1 MREFL
6 PDVDNVKLQAAFEI
20 KKAYEDGELSLAA
33 AKAELK
39 NRVKVLHPYEVA
51 LIEQELK
58 PEVEDECRKED
69 IQGMI
74 ALFENVLDRTRPTLP
89 LNHPILNYYR
99 ENDVMRD
106 LLKQVEDLQQYPA
119 IKNQWLEIYDRIV
132 RWRLHLQRKQNQLY
146 PVLEKKGFTRPTT
159 TMWTLD
165 DFIKDEI
172 SAAYNLLK
180 KADVTSI
187 NGGNGELSLMSEAD
201 ETAFIKLQPTL
212 VADILDLIQ
221 KEETVLYPT
230 SLALI
235 SSQEFDAMRQGD
247 FEIGF
252 ANITPEPLSTPWED
266 GLQAGGVGAG
276 VGTEGQDGLGTGL
289 RTGRPSPNGVAT
301 SQAAAGQSS
310 NPNAAKVPGVTSNA
324 LASEIAALLGKYGY
338 QSPEATGSQQELN
351 VTNGKLTLEQINLI
365 FQHMP
370 VDFSYVDENEIVKF
384 YNDSAHRVFPRSSNV
399 IGRDVKNCHPR
410 KSVHIV
416 EEIISKFRSGEQD
429 QAEFWINKPDVFIY
443 ILYTAVRDR
452 DGRFRGVLE
461 MMQDCTHIRSLT
473 GSQTLLTWAAPKD
486 EQGSQSDAAGI
497 SMKSDASSTHGKA
510 VQPASL
516 SESASPSKPASPSES
531 AAAQA
536 SESVSLSESAA
547 VKLAGSNA
555 PAAERIETDRTG
567 GQVKITPETFLKD
580 LLAADPELK
589 AYLIELNPKFRALN
603 TPLARIMLPKARV
616 QDMSERTG
624 IPLSEL
630 IGKLEAFFV
639 RHKQ

>member
-74 ALFENVLDRTRPTLP
+74 ALFEDVLDRTRPTLP

-119 IKNQWLEIYDRIV
+119 IKNQWLEIYDHIV

-180 KADVTSI
+180 KADVTSL
-187 NGGNGELSLMSEAD
+187 NGGNGELSLISEAD

-266 GLQAGGVGAG
+266 GLQEGSVGAG
-276 VGTEGQDGLGTGL
+276 GGAGAVASAEAGAVA
-289 RTGRPSPNGVAT
+289 GRPDLNGVAT
-301 SQAAAGQSS
+301 SQAAAGQLS

-416 EEIISKFRSGEQD
+416 EEIIAKFRSGEQD

-510 VQPASL
+510 VQPAAPA
-516 SESASPSKPASPSES
+516 ESDST
-531 AAAQA
+531 
-536 SESVSLSESAA
+536 
-547 VKLAGSNA
+547 KLAGSNA
-555 PAAERIETDRTG
+555 PAAERIEADRTG
-567 GQVKITPETFLKD
+567 GEVKITPETFLKD
-580 LLAADPELK
+580 LLAIAPELK
-589 AYLIELNPKFRALN
+589 AYLIELDPKFRALN

-630 IGKLEAFFV
+630 IGKLEAFFA
-639 RHKQ
+639 RNKQ

>member
-74 ALFENVLDRTRPTLP
+74 ALFEDVLDRTRPTLP

-180 KADVTSI
+180 KADVTSL

-230 SLALI
+230 SLTLI

-276 VGTEGQDGLGTGL
+276 GGAGAVASAEAAVGA
-289 RTGRPSPNGVAT
+289 GRPEPNGVAT

-338 QSPEATGSQQELN
+338 QSPEATDSQQELN

-510 VQPASL
+510 VQPAAPA
-516 SESASPSKPASPSES
+516 ESDST
-531 AAAQA
+531 
-536 SESVSLSESAA
+536 
-547 VKLAGSNA
+547 KLAGSNA
-555 PAAERIETDRTG
+555 PAAERIEADRTG
-567 GQVKITPETFLKD
+567 GEVKITPETFLKD
-580 LLAADPELK
+580 LLAVDPELK

>member
-74 ALFENVLDRTRPTLP
+74 ALFEDVLDRTRPTLP

-180 KADVTSI
+180 KADVTSL

-212 VADILDLIQ
+212 IADILDLIQ

-230 SLALI
+230 SLTLI

-276 VGTEGQDGLGTGL
+276 GGAGAVASAEAGAVA
-289 RTGRPSPNGVAT
+289 GRPDLNGVAT
-301 SQAAAGQSS
+301 SQAAAGQLS

-473 GSQTLLTWAAPKD
+473 DSQTLLTWAAPKD

-497 SMKSDASSTHGKA
+497 SMESDASSTHGKA
-510 VQPASL
+510 VQPA
-516 SESASPSKPASPSES
+516 APAES

-555 PAAERIETDRTG
+555 PAAERIEADRTG
-567 GQVKITPETFLKD
+567 GEVKITPETFLKD
-580 LLAADPELK
+580 LLAIAPELK
-589 AYLIELNPKFRALN
+589 AYLIELDPKFRALN

-630 IGKLEAFFV
+630 IGKLEAFFA
-639 RHKQ
+639 RNKQ

>member
-74 ALFENVLDRTRPTLP
+74 ALFEDVLDRTRPTLP

-510 VQPASL
+510 VQPAAPA
-516 SESASPSKPASPSES
+516 ESDST
-531 AAAQA
+531 
-536 SESVSLSESAA
+536 
-547 VKLAGSNA
+547 KLAGSNA
-555 PAAERIETDRTG
+555 PAAERIEADRTG
-567 GQVKITPETFLKD
+567 GEVKITPETFLKD
-580 LLAADPELK
+580 LLAVDPELK

>member
-74 ALFENVLDRTRPTLP
+74 ALFEDVLDRTRPTLP

-180 KADVTSI
+180 KADVTSL

-212 VADILDLIQ
+212 IADILDLIQ

-230 SLALI
+230 SLTLI

-266 GLQAGGVGAG
+266 GLQAGSVGAG
-276 VGTEGQDGLGTGL
+276 VEAAVG
-289 RTGRPSPNGVAT
+289 TGRPDPNGVTT
-301 SQAAAGQSS
+301 SQAAAEQSS

-510 VQPASL
+510 VQPAAPA
-516 SESASPSKPASPSES
+516 ESDST
-531 AAAQA
+531 
-536 SESVSLSESAA
+536 
-547 VKLAGSNA
+547 KLAGSNA
-555 PAAERIETDRTG
+555 PAAERIEADRTG
-567 GQVKITPETFLKD
+567 GEVKITPETFLKD
-580 LLAADPELK
+580 LLAVDPELK

>member
-74 ALFENVLDRTRPTLP
+74 ALFEDVLDRTRPTLP

-180 KADVTSI
+180 KADVTSL

-212 VADILDLIQ
+212 IADILDLIQ

-230 SLALI
+230 SLTLI

-266 GLQAGGVGAG
+266 GLQAGSVGAG
-276 VGTEGQDGLGTGL
+276 VEAAVG
-289 RTGRPSPNGVAT
+289 TGRPDPNGVTT
-301 SQAAAGQSS
+301 SQAAAEQSS

-338 QSPEATGSQQELN
+338 QSPEATDSQQELN

-473 GSQTLLTWAAPKD
+473 DSQTLLTWAAPKD

-510 VQPASL
+510 VQPAAPA
-516 SESASPSKPASPSES
+516 ESDST
-531 AAAQA
+531 
-536 SESVSLSESAA
+536 
-547 VKLAGSNA
+547 KLAGSNA
-555 PAAERIETDRTG
+555 PAAERIEADRTG
-567 GQVKITPETFLKD
+567 GEVKITPETFLKD
-580 LLAADPELK
+580 LLAVDPELK

>member
-74 ALFENVLDRTRPTLP
+74 ALFEDVLDRTRPTLP

-180 KADVTSI
+180 KADVTSL

-276 VGTEGQDGLGTGL
+276 VEAGVGN
-289 RTGRPSPNGVAT
+289 GRPDLNGVAT

-429 QAEFWINKPDVFIY
+429 QAEFWINKPDIFIY

-473 GSQTLLTWAAPKD
+473 DSQTLLTWAAPKD

-510 VQPASL
+510 VQPAAPA
-516 SESASPSKPASPSES
+516 ESDST
-531 AAAQA
+531 
-536 SESVSLSESAA
+536 
-547 VKLAGSNA
+547 KLAGSNA
-555 PAAERIETDRTG
+555 PAAERIEADRTG
-567 GQVKITPETFLKD
+567 EEVKITPETFLKD
-580 LLAADPELK
+580 LLAVDPELK

>member
-74 ALFENVLDRTRPTLP
+74 ALFEDVLDRTRPTLP

-180 KADVTSI
+180 KADVTSL

-230 SLALI
+230 SLTLI

-276 VGTEGQDGLGTGL
+276 GGAGAVASAEAAVGA
-289 RTGRPSPNGVAT
+289 GRPEPNGVAT

-429 QAEFWINKPDVFIY
+429 QAEFWINKPDIFIY

-473 GSQTLLTWAAPKD
+473 DSQTLLTWAAPKD

-497 SMKSDASSTHGKA
+497 SMESDASSTHGKA
-510 VQPASL
+510 VQPAAPA
-516 SESASPSKPASPSES
+516 ESDST
-531 AAAQA
+531 
-536 SESVSLSESAA
+536 
-547 VKLAGSNA
+547 KLAGSNA
-555 PAAERIETDRTG
+555 PAAERIEADRTG
-567 GQVKITPETFLKD
+567 GEVKITPETFLKD
-580 LLAADPELK
+580 LLAVDPELK

>member
-74 ALFENVLDRTRPTLP
+74 ALFEDVLDRTRPTLP

-180 KADVTSI
+180 KADVTSL

-212 VADILDLIQ
+212 IADILDLIQ

-230 SLALI
+230 SLTLI

-276 VGTEGQDGLGTGL
+276 GGAGAVASAEAGAVA
-289 RTGRPSPNGVAT
+289 GRPDLNGVAT
-301 SQAAAGQSS
+301 SQAAAGQLS

-473 GSQTLLTWAAPKD
+473 DSQTLLTWAAPKD

-497 SMKSDASSTHGKA
+497 SMESDASSTHGKA
-510 VQPASL
+510 VQPAAPA
-516 SESASPSKPASPSES
+516 ESDST
-531 AAAQA
+531 
-536 SESVSLSESAA
+536 
-547 VKLAGSNA
+547 KLAGSNA
-555 PAAERIETDRTG
+555 PAAERIEADRTG
-567 GQVKITPETFLKD
+567 GEVKITPETFLKD
-580 LLAADPELK
+580 LLAVDPELK

>member
-74 ALFENVLDRTRPTLP
+74 ALFEDVLDRTRPTLP

-276 VGTEGQDGLGTGL
+276 VEAAVG
-289 RTGRPSPNGVAT
+289 TGRPDPNGVTT
-301 SQAAAGQSS
+301 SQAAAEQSS

-338 QSPEATGSQQELN
+338 QSPEATDSQQELN

>member
-74 ALFENVLDRTRPTLP
+74 ALFEDVLDRTRPTLP

-230 SLALI
+230 SLTLI

-266 GLQAGGVGAG
+266 GLQAGSVGAG
-276 VGTEGQDGLGTGL
+276 VEAAVG
-289 RTGRPSPNGVAT
+289 TGRPDPNGVTT
-301 SQAAAGQSS
+301 SQAAAEQSS

-338 QSPEATGSQQELN
+338 QSPEATDSQQELN

-510 VQPASL
+510 VQPAAPA
-516 SESASPSKPASPSES
+516 ESDST
-531 AAAQA
+531 
-536 SESVSLSESAA
+536 
-547 VKLAGSNA
+547 KLAGSNA
-555 PAAERIETDRTG
+555 PAAERIEADRTG
-567 GQVKITPETFLKD
+567 GEVKITPETFLKD
-580 LLAADPELK
+580 LLAVDPELK

>member
-74 ALFENVLDRTRPTLP
+74 ALFEDVLDRTRPTLP

-180 KADVTSI
+180 KADVTSL

-212 VADILDLIQ
+212 IADILDLIQ

-230 SLALI
+230 SLTLI

-266 GLQAGGVGAG
+266 GLQAGSVGAG
-276 VGTEGQDGLGTGL
+276 VEAAVG
-289 RTGRPSPNGVAT
+289 TGRPDPNGVTT

-338 QSPEATGSQQELN
+338 QSPEATDSQQELN
-351 VTNGKLTLEQINLI
+351 VTNGKLTLVQINLI

>member
-74 ALFENVLDRTRPTLP
+74 ALFEDVLDRTRPTLP

-180 KADVTSI
+180 KADVTSL

-276 VGTEGQDGLGTGL
+276 VEAGVGN
-289 RTGRPSPNGVAT
+289 GRPDLNGVAT

-338 QSPEATGSQQELN
+338 QSPEATDSQQELN

-429 QAEFWINKPDVFIY
+429 QAEFWINKPDIFIY

-473 GSQTLLTWAAPKD
+473 DSQTLLTWAAPKD

-510 VQPASL
+510 VQPAAPA
-516 SESASPSKPASPSES
+516 ESDST
-531 AAAQA
+531 
-536 SESVSLSESAA
+536 
-547 VKLAGSNA
+547 KLAGSNA
-555 PAAERIETDRTG
+555 PAAERIEADRTG
-567 GQVKITPETFLKD
+567 GEVKITPETFLKD
-580 LLAADPELK
+580 LLAVDPELK

>member
-74 ALFENVLDRTRPTLP
+74 ALFEDVLDRTRPTLP

-180 KADVTSI
+180 KADVTSL

-230 SLALI
+230 SLTLI

-276 VGTEGQDGLGTGL
+276 VEAGVGN
-289 RTGRPSPNGVAT
+289 GRPDLNGVAT

-338 QSPEATGSQQELN
+338 QSPEATDSQQELN

-429 QAEFWINKPDVFIY
+429 QAEFWINKPDIFIY

-473 GSQTLLTWAAPKD
+473 DSQTLLTWAAPKD

-510 VQPASL
+510 VQPAAPA
-516 SESASPSKPASPSES
+516 ESDST
-531 AAAQA
+531 
-536 SESVSLSESAA
+536 
-547 VKLAGSNA
+547 KLAGSNA
-555 PAAERIETDRTG
+555 PAAERIEADRTG
-567 GQVKITPETFLKD
+567 GEVKITPETFLKD
-580 LLAADPELK
+580 LLAVDPELK

>member
-74 ALFENVLDRTRPTLP
+74 ALFEDVLDRTRPTLP

-276 VGTEGQDGLGTGL
+276 GGAGAG
-289 RTGRPSPNGVAT
+289 TGRPDPNGVTT
-301 SQAAAGQSS
+301 SQAAAEQSS

-338 QSPEATGSQQELN
+338 QSPEATDSQQELN

-429 QAEFWINKPDVFIY
+429 QAEFWINKPDIFIY

-473 GSQTLLTWAAPKD
+473 DSQTLLTWAAPKD

-510 VQPASL
+510 VQPAAPA
-516 SESASPSKPASPSES
+516 ESDST
-531 AAAQA
+531 
-536 SESVSLSESAA
+536 
-547 VKLAGSNA
+547 KLAGSNA
-555 PAAERIETDRTG
+555 PAAERIEADRTG
-567 GQVKITPETFLKD
+567 GEVKITPETFLKD
-580 LLAADPELK
+580 LLAVDPELK

>member
-74 ALFENVLDRTRPTLP
+74 ALFEDVLDRTRPTLP

-180 KADVTSI
+180 KADVTSL

-212 VADILDLIQ
+212 IADILDLIQ

-230 SLALI
+230 SLTLI

-252 ANITPEPLSTPWED
+252 ANITPEPLSAPWED

-276 VGTEGQDGLGTGL
+276 GGAGAVASAEAGAVA
-289 RTGRPSPNGVAT
+289 GRPDLNGVAT

-310 NPNAAKVPGVTSNA
+310 NQNAAKVPGVTSSA

-510 VQPASL
+510 VQPA
-516 SESASPSKPASPSES
+516 APAES
-531 AAAQA
+531 AAAHA

-555 PAAERIETDRTG
+555 PAAERIEADRTG
-567 GQVKITPETFLKD
+567 GEVKITPETFLKD
-580 LLAADPELK
+580 LLAVDPELK

>member
-74 ALFENVLDRTRPTLP
+74 ALFEDVLDRTRPTLP

-119 IKNQWLEIYDRIV
+119 IINQWLEIYDRIV

-180 KADVTSI
+180 KADVTSL

-276 VGTEGQDGLGTGL
+276 VEAAVG
-289 RTGRPSPNGVAT
+289 TGRPDPNGAAT

-310 NPNAAKVPGVTSNA
+310 NQNAAKVPGVTSSA

-510 VQPASL
+510 VQPAAPA
-516 SESASPSKPASPSES
+516 ESDST
-531 AAAQA
+531 
-536 SESVSLSESAA
+536 
-547 VKLAGSNA
+547 KLAGSNA
-555 PAAERIETDRTG
+555 PAAERIEADRTG
-567 GQVKITPETFLKD
+567 GEVKITPETFLKD

-589 AYLIELNPKFRALN
+589 AYLIELDPKFRALN

-630 IGKLEAFFV
+630 IGKLEAFFA
-639 RHKQ
+639 RNKQ

>member
-74 ALFENVLDRTRPTLP
+74 ALFEDVLDRTRPTLP

-276 VGTEGQDGLGTGL
+276 VEAAVG
-289 RTGRPSPNGVAT
+289 TGRPDPNGVTT
-301 SQAAAGQSS
+301 SQAAAEQSS

-338 QSPEATGSQQELN
+338 QSPEATDSQQELN

-429 QAEFWINKPDVFIY
+429 QAEFWINKPDIFIY

-473 GSQTLLTWAAPKD
+473 DSQTLLTWAAPKD

-510 VQPASL
+510 VQPAAPA
-516 SESASPSKPASPSES
+516 ESDST
-531 AAAQA
+531 
-536 SESVSLSESAA
+536 
-547 VKLAGSNA
+547 KLAGSNA
-555 PAAERIETDRTG
+555 PAAERIEADRTG
-567 GQVKITPETFLKD
+567 GEVKITPETFLKD
-580 LLAADPELK
+580 LLAVDPELK

>member
-74 ALFENVLDRTRPTLP
+74 ALFEDVLDRTRPTLP

-180 KADVTSI
+180 KADVTSL

-212 VADILDLIQ
+212 IADILDLIQ

-230 SLALI
+230 SLTLI

-266 GLQAGGVGAG
+266 GLQAGSVGAG
-276 VGTEGQDGLGTGL
+276 VEAAVG
-289 RTGRPSPNGVAT
+289 TGRPDPNGVTT
-301 SQAAAGQSS
+301 SQAAAEQSS

-473 GSQTLLTWAAPKD
+473 DSQTLLTWAAPKD

-497 SMKSDASSTHGKA
+497 SMESDASSTHGKA
-510 VQPASL
+510 VQPAAPA
-516 SESASPSKPASPSES
+516 ESDST
-531 AAAQA
+531 
-536 SESVSLSESAA
+536 
-547 VKLAGSNA
+547 KLAGSNA
-555 PAAERIETDRTG
+555 PAAERIEADRTG
-567 GQVKITPETFLKD
+567 GEVKITPETFLKD
-580 LLAADPELK
+580 LLAVDPELK

>member
-74 ALFENVLDRTRPTLP
+74 ALFEDVLDRTRPTLP

-497 SMKSDASSTHGKA
+497 SMKSDAYCTQGES

-516 SESASPSKPASPSES
+516 SESASPSKLASPSES

-547 VKLAGSNA
+547 VKLASSNA
-555 PAAERIETDRTG
+555 SAAERIETDRTG

-580 LLAADPELK
+580 LLAIDPELK

-616 QDMSERTG
+616 KDMSERTG

-630 IGKLEAFFV
+630 IDKLEAFFA
-639 RHKQ
+639 RNKQ

>member
-74 ALFENVLDRTRPTLP
+74 ALFEDVLDRTRPTLP

-119 IKNQWLEIYDRIV
+119 IKNQWLEIYDHIV

-180 KADVTSI
+180 KADVTSL

-212 VADILDLIQ
+212 IADILDLIQ

-230 SLALI
+230 SLTLI

-266 GLQAGGVGAG
+266 GLQAGSVGAG

-416 EEIISKFRSGEQD
+416 EEIISKFRNGEQD

-510 VQPASL
+510 VQPAAPA
-516 SESASPSKPASPSES
+516 ESDST
-531 AAAQA
+531 
-536 SESVSLSESAA
+536 
-547 VKLAGSNA
+547 KLAGSNA
-555 PAAERIETDRTG
+555 PAAERIEADRTG
-567 GQVKITPETFLKD
+567 GEVKITPETFLKD
-580 LLAADPELK
+580 LLAVDPELK

>member
-74 ALFENVLDRTRPTLP
+74 ALFEDVLDRTRPTLP

-338 QSPEATGSQQELN
+338 QSPEATDSQQELN

-510 VQPASL
+510 VQPAAPA
-516 SESASPSKPASPSES
+516 ESDST
-531 AAAQA
+531 
-536 SESVSLSESAA
+536 
-547 VKLAGSNA
+547 KLAGSNA
-555 PAAERIETDRTG
+555 PAAERIEADRTG
-567 GQVKITPETFLKD
+567 GEVKITPETFLKD
-580 LLAADPELK
+580 LLAVDPELK

-624 IPLSEL
+624 IPISEL

>member
-74 ALFENVLDRTRPTLP
+74 ALFEDVLDRTRPTLP

-119 IKNQWLEIYDRIV
+119 IKNQWLEIYDHIV

-180 KADVTSI
+180 KADVTSL

-301 SQAAAGQSS
+301 SQAAAEQSS
-310 NPNAAKVPGVTSNA
+310 NPNSAKVPGVTSNA

-338 QSPEATGSQQELN
+338 QSPEATDSQQELN

-429 QAEFWINKPDVFIY
+429 QAEFWINKPDIFIY

-473 GSQTLLTWAAPKD
+473 DSQTLLTWAAPKD

-510 VQPASL
+510 VQPAAPA
-516 SESASPSKPASPSES
+516 ESDST
-531 AAAQA
+531 
-536 SESVSLSESAA
+536 
-547 VKLAGSNA
+547 KLAGSNA
-555 PAAERIETDRTG
+555 PAAERIEADRTG
-567 GQVKITPETFLKD
+567 GEVKITPETFLKD
-580 LLAADPELK
+580 LLAIDPELK

-616 QDMSERTG
+616 KDMSERTG

-630 IGKLEAFFV
+630 IDKLEAFFA
-639 RHKQ
+639 RNKQ

>member
-74 ALFENVLDRTRPTLP
+74 ALFEDVLDRTRPTLP

-119 IKNQWLEIYDRIV
+119 IKNQWLEIYDHIV

-180 KADVTSI
+180 KADVTSL

-212 VADILDLIQ
+212 IADILDLIQ

-230 SLALI
+230 SLTLI

-266 GLQAGGVGAG
+266 GLQAGSVGAG
-276 VGTEGQDGLGTGL
+276 VEAAVG
-289 RTGRPSPNGVAT
+289 TGRPDPNGVTT
-301 SQAAAGQSS
+301 SQAAAEQSS

-338 QSPEATGSQQELN
+338 QSPEATDSQQELN

-429 QAEFWINKPDVFIY
+429 QAEFWINKPDIFIY

-473 GSQTLLTWAAPKD
+473 DSQTLLTWAAPKD

-510 VQPASL
+510 VQPA
-516 SESASPSKPASPSES
+516 APAES

-555 PAAERIETDRTG
+555 PAAERIEADRTG
-567 GQVKITPETFLKD
+567 GEVKITPETFLKD
-580 LLAADPELK
+580 LLAIAPELK
-589 AYLIELNPKFRALN
+589 AYLIELDPKFRALN

-630 IGKLEAFFV
+630 IGKLEAFFA
-639 RHKQ
+639 RNKQ

>member
-74 ALFENVLDRTRPTLP
+74 ALFEDVLDRTRPTLP

-276 VGTEGQDGLGTGL
+276 GGAGAVASAEAGAVA
-289 RTGRPSPNGVAT
+289 GRPDLNGVAT

-510 VQPASL
+510 VQPAAPA
-516 SESASPSKPASPSES
+516 ESDST
-531 AAAQA
+531 
-536 SESVSLSESAA
+536 
-547 VKLAGSNA
+547 KLAGSNA
-555 PAAERIETDRTG
+555 PAAERIEADRTG
-567 GQVKITPETFLKD
+567 GEVKITPETFLKD
-580 LLAADPELK
+580 LLAVDPELK

>member
-74 ALFENVLDRTRPTLP
+74 ALFEDVLDRTRPTLP

-187 NGGNGELSLMSEAD
+187 NGWNGELSLMSEAD

-416 EEIISKFRSGEQD
+416 EEIISKFRNGEQD

-510 VQPASL
+510 VQPAAPA
-516 SESASPSKPASPSES
+516 ESDST
-531 AAAQA
+531 
-536 SESVSLSESAA
+536 
-547 VKLAGSNA
+547 KLAGSNA
-555 PAAERIETDRTG
+555 PAAERIEADRTG
-567 GQVKITPETFLKD
+567 GEVKITPETFLKD
-580 LLAADPELK
+580 LLAVDPELK

>member
-74 ALFENVLDRTRPTLP
+74 ALFEDVLDRTRPTLP

-180 KADVTSI
+180 KADVTSL

-276 VGTEGQDGLGTGL
+276 VEAGVGN
-289 RTGRPSPNGVAT
+289 GRPDLNGVAT

-338 QSPEATGSQQELN
+338 QSPEATDSQQELN

-429 QAEFWINKPDVFIY
+429 QAEFWINKPDIFIY

-510 VQPASL
+510 VQPAAPA
-516 SESASPSKPASPSES
+516 ESDST
-531 AAAQA
+531 
-536 SESVSLSESAA
+536 
-547 VKLAGSNA
+547 KLAGSNA
-555 PAAERIETDRTG
+555 PAAERIEADRTG
-567 GQVKITPETFLKD
+567 GEVKITPETFLKD
-580 LLAADPELK
+580 LLAVDPELK

>member
-74 ALFENVLDRTRPTLP
+74 ALFEDVLDRTRPTLP

-212 VADILDLIQ
+212 IADILDLIQ

-266 GLQAGGVGAG
+266 GLQEGSVGAG
-276 VGTEGQDGLGTGL
+276 GGAGAVASAEAGAVA
-289 RTGRPSPNGVAT
+289 GRPDLNGVAT

-338 QSPEATGSQQELN
+338 QSPEATDSQQELN

-429 QAEFWINKPDVFIY
+429 QAEFWINKPDIFIY

-473 GSQTLLTWAAPKD
+473 DSQTLLTWAAPKD

-510 VQPASL
+510 VQPAAPA
-516 SESASPSKPASPSES
+516 ESDST
-531 AAAQA
+531 
-536 SESVSLSESAA
+536 
-547 VKLAGSNA
+547 KLAGSNA
-555 PAAERIETDRTG
+555 PAAERIEADRTG
-567 GQVKITPETFLKD
+567 GEVKITPETFLKD
-580 LLAADPELK
+580 LLAVDPELK

>member
-74 ALFENVLDRTRPTLP
+74 ALFEDVLDRTRPTLP

-180 KADVTSI
+180 KADVTSL

-276 VGTEGQDGLGTGL
+276 GGAGAVASAEAGAVA
-289 RTGRPSPNGVAT
+289 GRPDLNGVAT
-301 SQAAAGQSS
+301 SQAAAGQLS

-416 EEIISKFRSGEQD
+416 EEIIAKFRSGEQD

-452 DGRFRGVLE
+452 DGRFRGILE

-497 SMKSDASSTHGKA
+497 SMKSDAYCTHGKA
-510 VQPASL
+510 VQPAAPA
-516 SESASPSKPASPSES
+516 ESDST
-531 AAAQA
+531 
-536 SESVSLSESAA
+536 
-547 VKLAGSNA
+547 KLAGSNA
-555 PAAERIETDRTG
+555 PAAERIEADRTG
-567 GQVKITPETFLKD
+567 GEVKITPETFLKD
-580 LLAADPELK
+580 LLAVDPELK

>member
-74 ALFENVLDRTRPTLP
+74 ALFEDVLDRTRPTLP

-180 KADVTSI
+180 KADVTSL

-212 VADILDLIQ
+212 IADILDLIQ

-230 SLALI
+230 SLTLI

-276 VGTEGQDGLGTGL
+276 GGAGAVASAEAGAVA
-289 RTGRPSPNGVAT
+289 GRPDLNGVTT
-301 SQAAAGQSS
+301 SQAAAEQSS

-338 QSPEATGSQQELN
+338 QSPEATDSQQELN

-510 VQPASL
+510 VQPAAPA
-516 SESASPSKPASPSES
+516 ESDST
-531 AAAQA
+531 
-536 SESVSLSESAA
+536 
-547 VKLAGSNA
+547 KLAGSNA
-555 PAAERIETDRTG
+555 PAAERIEADRTG
-567 GQVKITPETFLKD
+567 GEVKITPETFLKD
-580 LLAADPELK
+580 LLAVDPELK

>member
-74 ALFENVLDRTRPTLP
+74 ALFEDVLDRTRPTLP

-180 KADVTSI
+180 KADVTSL

-212 VADILDLIQ
+212 IADILDLIQ

-230 SLALI
+230 SLTLI

-266 GLQAGGVGAG
+266 GLQAGSVGAG
-276 VGTEGQDGLGTGL
+276 VEAAVG
-289 RTGRPSPNGVAT
+289 TGRPDPNGVT
-301 SQAAAGQSS
+301 TLQAAAEQSS

-338 QSPEATGSQQELN
+338 QSPEATDSQQELN

>member
-74 ALFENVLDRTRPTLP
+74 ALFEDVLDRTRPTLP

-212 VADILDLIQ
+212 IADILDLIQ

-230 SLALI
+230 SLTLI

-266 GLQAGGVGAG
+266 GLQAGSVGAG

-452 DGRFRGVLE
+452 DGRFRGILE

-510 VQPASL
+510 VQPAAPA
-516 SESASPSKPASPSES
+516 ESDST
-531 AAAQA
+531 
-536 SESVSLSESAA
+536 
-547 VKLAGSNA
+547 KLAGSNA
-555 PAAERIETDRTG
+555 PAAERIEADRTG
-567 GQVKITPETFLKD
+567 GEVKITPETFLKD
-580 LLAADPELK
+580 LLAVDPELK

>member
-74 ALFENVLDRTRPTLP
+74 ALFEDVLDRTRPTLP

-119 IKNQWLEIYDRIV
+119 IKNQWLEIYDHIV

-180 KADVTSI
+180 KADVTSL

-266 GLQAGGVGAG
+266 GLQEGSVGAG
-276 VGTEGQDGLGTGL
+276 GGAGAVASAEAGAVA
-289 RTGRPSPNGVAT
+289 GRPDLNGVAT
-301 SQAAAGQSS
+301 SQAAAGQLS

-324 LASEIAALLGKYGY
+324 LASEIAALLSKYGY

-416 EEIISKFRSGEQD
+416 EEIIAKFRSGEQD

-510 VQPASL
+510 VQPAAPA
-516 SESASPSKPASPSES
+516 ESDST
-531 AAAQA
+531 
-536 SESVSLSESAA
+536 
-547 VKLAGSNA
+547 KLAGSNA
-555 PAAERIETDRTG
+555 PAAERIEADRTG
-567 GQVKITPETFLKD
+567 GEVKITPETFLKD
-580 LLAADPELK
+580 LLAVDPELK

>member
-20 KKAYEDGELSLAA
+20 KKAYEDGDLSLAA

-74 ALFENVLDRTRPTLP
+74 ALFEDVLDRTRPTLP

-119 IKNQWLEIYDRIV
+119 IKNQWLEIYDHIV

-180 KADVTSI
+180 KADVTSL

-230 SLALI
+230 SLTLI

-266 GLQAGGVGAG
+266 GLQEGSVGAG
-276 VGTEGQDGLGTGL
+276 GGAGAVASAEAGAVA
-289 RTGRPSPNGVAT
+289 GRPDLNGVAA
-301 SQAAAGQSS
+301 SQAAAGQSA

-429 QAEFWINKPDVFIY
+429 QAEFWINKPDIFIY

-473 GSQTLLTWAAPKD
+473 DSQTLLTWAAPKD

-510 VQPASL
+510 VQPA
-516 SESASPSKPASPSES
+516 APAES

-555 PAAERIETDRTG
+555 PAAERIEADRTG
-567 GQVKITPETFLKD
+567 GEVKITPETFLKD
-580 LLAADPELK
+580 LLAIAPELK
-589 AYLIELNPKFRALN
+589 AYLIELDPKFRALN

-630 IGKLEAFFV
+630 IGKLEAFFA
-639 RHKQ
+639 RNKQ

>member
-74 ALFENVLDRTRPTLP
+74 ALFEDVLDRTRPTLP

-230 SLALI
+230 SLTLI

-266 GLQAGGVGAG
+266 GLQAGSVGAG
-276 VGTEGQDGLGTGL
+276 VEAAVG
-289 RTGRPSPNGVAT
+289 TGRPDPNGVTT
-301 SQAAAGQSS
+301 SQAAAEQSS

-338 QSPEATGSQQELN
+338 QSPEATDSQQELN

-486 EQGSQSDAAGI
+486 EQGRQSDAAGI

>member
-74 ALFENVLDRTRPTLP
+74 ALFEDVLDRTRPTLP

-180 KADVTSI
+180 KADVTSL

-212 VADILDLIQ
+212 IADILDLIQ

-230 SLALI
+230 SLTLI

-266 GLQAGGVGAG
+266 GLQAGSVGAG
-276 VGTEGQDGLGTGL
+276 VEAAVG
-289 RTGRPSPNGVAT
+289 TGRPDPNGVTT
-301 SQAAAGQSS
+301 SQAAAEQSS
-310 NPNAAKVPGVTSNA
+310 NPNTAKVPGVTSNA

-338 QSPEATGSQQELN
+338 QSPEATDSQQELN

-429 QAEFWINKPDVFIY
+429 QAEFWINKPDIFIY

-473 GSQTLLTWAAPKD
+473 DSQTLLTWAAPKD

-510 VQPASL
+510 VQPAAPA
-516 SESASPSKPASPSES
+516 ESDST
-531 AAAQA
+531 
-536 SESVSLSESAA
+536 
-547 VKLAGSNA
+547 KLAGSNA
-555 PAAERIETDRTG
+555 PAAERIEADRTG
-567 GQVKITPETFLKD
+567 GEVKITPETFLKD
-580 LLAADPELK
+580 LLAVDPELK

>member
-74 ALFENVLDRTRPTLP
+74 ALFEDVLDRTRPTLP

-119 IKNQWLEIYDRIV
+119 IKNQWLEIYDHIV

-180 KADVTSI
+180 KADVTSL

-473 GSQTLLTWAAPKD
+473 DSQTLLTWAAPKD

-497 SMKSDASSTHGKA
+497 SMESDASSTHGKA
-510 VQPASL
+510 VQPAAPA
-516 SESASPSKPASPSES
+516 ESDST
-531 AAAQA
+531 
-536 SESVSLSESAA
+536 
-547 VKLAGSNA
+547 KLAGSNA
-555 PAAERIETDRTG
+555 PAAERIEADRTG
-567 GQVKITPETFLKD
+567 GEVKITPETFLKD
-580 LLAADPELK
+580 LLAVDPELK

>member
-74 ALFENVLDRTRPTLP
+74 ALFEDVLDRTRPTLP

-119 IKNQWLEIYDRIV
+119 IKNQWLEIYDHIV

-180 KADVTSI
+180 KADVTSL

-301 SQAAAGQSS
+301 SQAAAEQSS
-310 NPNAAKVPGVTSNA
+310 NPNSAKVPGVTSNA

-338 QSPEATGSQQELN
+338 QSPEATDSQQELN

-429 QAEFWINKPDVFIY
+429 QAEFWINKPDIFIY

-473 GSQTLLTWAAPKD
+473 DSQTLLTWAAPKD

-510 VQPASL
+510 VQPAAPA
-516 SESASPSKPASPSES
+516 ESDST
-531 AAAQA
+531 
-536 SESVSLSESAA
+536 
-547 VKLAGSNA
+547 KLAGSNA
-555 PAAERIETDRTG
+555 PAAERIEADRTG
-567 GQVKITPETFLKD
+567 GEVKITPETFLKD
-580 LLAADPELK
+580 LLAVDPELK

>member
-74 ALFENVLDRTRPTLP
+74 ALFEDVLDRTRPTLP

-119 IKNQWLEIYDRIV
+119 IKNQWLEIYDHIV

-180 KADVTSI
+180 KADVTSL

-212 VADILDLIQ
+212 IADILDLIQ

-230 SLALI
+230 SLTLI

-266 GLQAGGVGAG
+266 GLQAGSVGAG
-276 VGTEGQDGLGTGL
+276 GGAGAVASAEAGAVA
-289 RTGRPSPNGVAT
+289 GRPDLNGVAT
-301 SQAAAGQSS
+301 SQAAAGQLS

-416 EEIISKFRSGEQD
+416 EEIIAKFRSGEQD

-486 EQGSQSDAAGI
+486 EQSSQSDAAGI

-510 VQPASL
+510 VQPAAPA
-516 SESASPSKPASPSES
+516 ESDST
-531 AAAQA
+531 
-536 SESVSLSESAA
+536 
-547 VKLAGSNA
+547 KLAGSNA
-555 PAAERIETDRTG
+555 PAAERIEADRTG
-567 GQVKITPETFLKD
+567 GEIKITPETFLKD
-580 LLAADPELK
+580 LLAVDPELK

>member
-74 ALFENVLDRTRPTLP
+74 ALFEDVLDRTRPTLP

-212 VADILDLIQ
+212 IADILDLIQ

-230 SLALI
+230 SLTLI

-266 GLQAGGVGAG
+266 GLQAGSVGAG
-276 VGTEGQDGLGTGL
+276 GGA
-289 RTGRPSPNGVAT
+289 GRPDLNGVAT

-416 EEIISKFRSGEQD
+416 EEIISKFRSGEED

-510 VQPASL
+510 VQPAAPA
-516 SESASPSKPASPSES
+516 ESDST
-531 AAAQA
+531 
-536 SESVSLSESAA
+536 
-547 VKLAGSNA
+547 KLAGSNA
-555 PAAERIETDRTG
+555 PAAERIEADRTG
-567 GQVKITPETFLKD
+567 GEVKITPETFLKD
-580 LLAADPELK
+580 LLAVDPEFK